1 MNNKLL
7 TEIRTRICW
16 LNGPELNEIIRM
28 VRDQRK
34 IVNRKAT
41 GDLWNDKPVS
51 FKHKGHQFFGR
62 IIKVNRKNSK
72 VLAIRED
79 QVGRDDSYTP
89 VRPSEWTVPNTMLE
103 HAPEFNDFDSAGVQ
117 LVKTP

>member
-1 MNNKLL
+1 MNIRNYIKL
-7 TEIRTRICW
+7 CD
-16 LNGPELNEIIRM
+16 GPELNEVIGMIRA
-28 VRDQRK
+28 RRK
-34 IVNRKAT
+34 VLSREARGN
-41 GDLWNDKPVS
+41 LWSNQPVS
-51 FKHKGHQFFGR
+51 FHGNKGHQFFGR

-79 QVGRDDSYTP
+79 HMGRDDSYTP

-103 HAPEFNDFDSAGVQ
+103 HAPEFNEFDSAGVQ